1 MAISYATRHAIWLR
15 ALLTE
20 LTFMQKGPTC
30 INADNQSAIA
40 LSKDNVNHSRLKHIN
55 IRHHFIRECILAK
68 TVSLKYCP
76 TDLNSADLFTKALA
90 HDRHQGLTTQLGVLR
105 T

>member
-40 LSKDNVNHSRLKHIN
+40 LSKDNVNHSRSKHID
-55 IRHHFIRECILAK
+55 IRHHFIRECILAE

-76 TDLNSADLFTKALA
+76 TDVNSADLFTKALA